1 MSYHETVI
9 IAKTKARFS
18 IFREAMQV
26 SISIEWTFT
35 HCDMIKKSL
44 AIKVSSGLI
53 DKNVPNLQRLH
64 QFPAGEQVAV
74 FVKR

>member
-1 MSYHETVI
+1 MSYPETVI

-26 SISIEWTFT
+26 SISIEWTFNPR
-35 HCDMIKKSL
+35 HSLRYNKKVL
-44 AIKVSSGLI
+44 GDKRTSGLI

-74 FVKR
+74 L